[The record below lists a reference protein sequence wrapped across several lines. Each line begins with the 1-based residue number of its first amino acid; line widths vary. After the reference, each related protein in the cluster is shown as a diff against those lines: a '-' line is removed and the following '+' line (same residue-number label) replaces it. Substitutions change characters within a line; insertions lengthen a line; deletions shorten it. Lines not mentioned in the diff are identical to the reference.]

1 MSIHAP
7 RAPRALIAEDEP
19 ILAAIL
25 AHALLRL
32 WPELDIVATS
42 PNGVD
47 AVQQS
52 MALRPDILFLD
63 IKMPGKTGLEAAE
76 ELAEQWPA
84 DTPFPH
90 IVFVTAYDE
99 YALAAFEHAAADYV
113 LKPVNDA
120 RLGKTV
126 NRLRQRLRDDADDAG
141 RDAHDQAG
149 TRMACGSGAP
159 GNAGTPGTP
168 RTPGNT
174 GTPASTGNAIA
185 GNGNVHHASEDS
197 SQDSNDSIVS
207 NDDTSPPQASASTLA
222 SATQANA
229 TLAALA
235 TPNAVQAANMPI
247 NDATAA
253 NSANAATAANSAHAA
268 QAANDVKLAHLLAQL
283 QSLVPPAPRLQ
294 MIRAAV
300 GNSVRMIALADV
312 VYFEALDKYI
322 NVVCRDSEALI
333 RTSLKEL
340 LPQLDPEQFW
350 QIHRGT
356 IVNASAIAS
365 AVRDEAGKLSL
376 TLHQHGAQLRVSPL
390 YAHLF
395 RQM

>member
-1 MSIHAP
+1 MTDTLPTAAP
-7 RAPRALIAEDEP
+7 VRALIAEDEP
-19 ILAAIL
+19 ILAAAL
-25 AHALLRL
+25 AHALRRL
-32 WPELDIVATS
+32 WPALDIVATCA
-42 PNGVD
+42 NGVE
-47 AVQQS
+47 ALQQGL
-52 MALRPDILFLD
+52 ALRPDILFLD

-76 ELAEQWPA
+76 ELAEQWPDA
-84 DTPFPH
+84 QPFPQ

-126 NRLRQRLRDDADDAG
+126 ERLQQRL
-141 RDAHDQAG
+141 QA
-149 TRMACGSGAP
+149 AP
-159 GNAGTPGTP
+159 
-168 RTPGNT
+168 
-174 GTPASTGNAIA
+174 
-185 GNGNVHHASEDS
+185 
-197 SQDSNDSIVS
+197 
-207 NDDTSPPQASASTLA
+207 ASASA
-222 SATQANA
+222 SAQAQPPIA
-229 TLAALA
+229 APIAKAGQVHSLAGRSVASDDNL
-235 TPNAVQAANMPI
+235 VR
-247 NDATAA
+247 
-253 NSANAATAANSAHAA
+253 
-268 QAANDVKLAHLLAQL
+268 LLAQL
-283 QSLVPPAPRLQ
+283 QAMVPPAPRLQ

-340 LPQLDPEQFW
+340 LPQLDPQQFW

-365 AVRDEAGKLSL
+365 AVRDEAGKLTL
-376 TLHQHGAQLRVSPL
+376 TLRQHPAQLRVSPL
-390 YAHLF
+390 YAPLF

>member
-1 MSIHAP
+1 MSHHTA

-19 ILAAIL
+19 ILAAAL
-25 AHALLRL
+25 AHALQRL
-32 WPELDIVATS
+32 WPELDIVATC
-42 PNGVD
+42 PNGVE
-47 AVQQS
+47 
-52 MALRPDILFLD
+52 ALRQGLALQPDILFLD

-76 ELAEQWPA
+76 ELAEQWPDGIA
-84 DTPFPH
+84 FPH

-113 LKPVNDA
+113 LKPVNDT

-126 NRLRQRLRDDADDAG
+126 ERLQQRLRDSG
-141 RDAHDQAG
+141 NG
-149 TRMACGSGAP
+149 TTTA
-159 GNAGTPGTP
+159 
-168 RTPGNT
+168 
-174 GTPASTGNAIA
+174 TPAAAPAATTAPMA
-185 GNGNVHHASEDS
+185 ATE
-197 SQDSNDSIVS
+197 
-207 NDDTSPPQASASTLA
+207 TTASASDD
-222 SATQANA
+222 
-229 TLAALA
+229 
-235 TPNAVQAANMPI
+235 NM
-247 NDATAA
+247 AR
-253 NSANAATAANSAHAA
+253 
-268 QAANDVKLAHLLAQL
+268 LLSQL
-283 QSLVPPAPRLQ
+283 QAMLPPAPRLQ

-322 NVVCRDSEALI
+322 NVVCQDSEALI

-340 LPQLDPEQFW
+340 LPQLDPQQFW

-356 IVNASAIAS
+356 IVNASAIAT

-376 TLHQHGAQLRVSPL
+376 TLRQHPAQLRVSPL

>member
-1 MSIHAP
+1 MTSSP
-7 RAPRALIAEDEP
+7 PRALIAEDEP
-19 ILAAIL
+19 ILAAAL
-25 AHALLRL
+25 AHALRRL
-32 WPELDIVATS
+32 WPELDIVAACA
-42 PNGVD
+42 NGVE
-47 AVQQS
+47 ALQQGL
-52 MALRPDILFLD
+52 ALLPDILFLD

-76 ELAEQWPA
+76 ELAEQWP
-84 DTPFPH
+84 DGTPFPS

-126 NRLRQRLRDDADDAG
+126 ERLRQRLCASG
-141 RDAHDQAG
+141 
-149 TRMACGSGAP
+149 GSVG
-159 GNAGTPGTP
+159 G
-168 RTPGNT
+168 
-174 GTPASTGNAIA
+174 S
-185 GNGNVHHASEDS
+185 
-197 SQDSNDSIVS
+197 
-207 NDDTSPPQASASTLA
+207 ASAS
-222 SATQANA
+222 
-229 TLAALA
+229 A
-235 TPNAVQAANMPI
+235 TPAPAT
-247 NDATAA
+247 TAA
-253 NSANAATAANSAHAA
+253 PVTVSASDDN
-268 QAANDVKLAHLLAQL
+268 LARLLAQL
-283 QSLVPPAPRLQ
+283 QAMTAPAPRLQ

-322 NVVCRDSEALI
+322 NVVCQDSEALI

-340 LPQLDPEQFW
+340 LPQLDPQQFW

-356 IVNASAIAS
+356 IVNASAIAT

-376 TLHQHGAQLRVSPL
+376 TLRQHPAQLRVSPL

>member
-1 MSIHAP
+1 MSHHI
-7 RAPRALIAEDEP
+7 PRALIAEDEP
-19 ILAAIL
+19 ILAAAL
-25 AHALLRL
+25 AHALQRL
-32 WPELDIVATS
+32 WPELDIVATCA
-42 PNGVD
+42 NGVE
-47 AVQQS
+47 
-52 MALRPDILFLD
+52 ALRQGLALQPDILFLD

-76 ELAEQWPA
+76 ELAEQWP
-84 DTPFPH
+84 DGVPFPH

-126 NRLRQRLRDDADDAG
+126 ERLQQRLRDSSVG
-141 RDAHDQAG
+141 NG
-149 TRMACGSGAP
+149 TTTA
-159 GNAGTPGTP
+159 
-168 RTPGNT
+168 
-174 GTPASTGNAIA
+174 TPAASTTTAPLA
-185 GNGNVHHASEDS
+185 TTE
-197 SQDSNDSIVS
+197 
-207 NDDTSPPQASASTLA
+207 TTASASDDNLA
-222 SATQANA
+222 R
-229 TLAALA
+229 
-235 TPNAVQAANMPI
+235 
-247 NDATAA
+247 
-253 NSANAATAANSAHAA
+253 
-268 QAANDVKLAHLLAQL
+268 LLSQL
-283 QSLVPPAPRLQ
+283 QAMLPPAPRLQ

-322 NVVCRDSEALI
+322 NVVCQDSEALI

-340 LPQLDPEQFW
+340 LPQLDPQQFW

-356 IVNASAIAS
+356 IVNASAIAT

-376 TLHQHGAQLRVSPL
+376 TLRQHPAQLRVSPL

>member
-1 MSIHAP
+1 MTSP
-7 RAPRALIAEDEP
+7 TPRALIAEDEP
-19 ILAAIL
+19 ILAAAL
-25 AHALLRL
+25 AHALRRL
-32 WPELDIVATS
+32 WPELDIVATCA
-42 PNGVD
+42 NGVE
-47 AVQQS
+47 ALQQGLS
-52 MALRPDILFLD
+52 LQPDILFLD

-76 ELAEQWPA
+76 ELAEQWP
-84 DTPFPH
+84 DGVPFPH

-126 NRLRQRLRDDADDAG
+126 ERLQQRLRDSAG
-141 RDAHDQAG
+141 ASG
-149 TRMACGSGAP
+149 TA
-159 GNAGTPGTP
+159 
-168 RTPGNT
+168 
-174 GTPASTGNAIA
+174 TPAA
-185 GNGNVHHASEDS
+185 
-197 SQDSNDSIVS
+197 
-207 NDDTSPPQASASTLA
+207 
-222 SATQANA
+222 ATAAPVAA
-229 TLAALA
+229 T
-235 TPNAVQAANMPI
+235 I
-247 NDATAA
+247 TAA
-253 NSANAATAANSAHAA
+253 NSDDN
-268 QAANDVKLAHLLAQL
+268 LARLLAQL
-283 QSLVPPAPRLQ
+283 QAMVPPAPRLQ

-322 NVVCRDSEALI
+322 NVVCQDSEALI

-340 LPQLDPEQFW
+340 LPQLDPQQFW

-356 IVNASAIAS
+356 IVNASAIAT

-376 TLHQHGAQLRVSPL
+376 TLRQHPAQLRVSPL

>member
-1 MSIHAP
+1 MTDTLPTAAP
-7 RAPRALIAEDEP
+7 VRALIAEDEP
-19 ILAAIL
+19 ILAAAL
-25 AHALLRL
+25 AHALRRL
-32 WPELDIVATS
+32 WPALDIVATCA
-42 PNGVD
+42 NGVE
-47 AVQQS
+47 ALQQGL
-52 MALRPDILFLD
+52 ALRPDILFLD

-76 ELAEQWPA
+76 ELAEQWPDA
-84 DTPFPH
+84 QPFPQ

-126 NRLRQRLRDDADDAG
+126 ERLQQRL
-141 RDAHDQAG
+141 QA
-149 TRMACGSGAP
+149 AP
-159 GNAGTPGTP
+159 
-168 RTPGNT
+168 
-174 GTPASTGNAIA
+174 
-185 GNGNVHHASEDS
+185 
-197 SQDSNDSIVS
+197 
-207 NDDTSPPQASASTLA
+207 ASASA
-222 SATQANA
+222 
-229 TLAALA
+229 
-235 TPNAVQAANMPI
+235 P
-247 NDATAA
+247 
-253 NSANAATAANSAHAA
+253 A
-268 QAANDVKLAHLLAQL
+268 QAQPPIAAPIAKAGQVQSLAGRSVASDDNLVRLLAQL
-283 QSLVPPAPRLQ
+283 QAMVPPAPRLQ

-340 LPQLDPEQFW
+340 LPQLDPQQFW

-365 AVRDEAGKLSL
+365 AVRDEAGKLTL
-376 TLHQHGAQLRVSPL
+376 TLRQHPAQLRVSPL

>member
-1 MSIHAP
+1 MSNPI
-7 RAPRALIAEDEP
+7 PRALIAEDEP
-19 ILAAIL
+19 ILAAAL
-25 AHALLRL
+25 AHALRRL
-32 WPELDIVATS
+32 WPELDIVATCA
-42 PNGVD
+42 NGVE
-47 AVQQS
+47 
-52 MALRPDILFLD
+52 ALRQGLALQPDILFLD

-76 ELAEQWPA
+76 ELAEQWPDGVA
-84 DTPFPH
+84 FPH

-126 NRLRQRLRDDADDAG
+126 ERLQQRLRDSAG
-141 RDAHDQAG
+141 ASG
-149 TRMACGSGAP
+149 TA
-159 GNAGTPGTP
+159 
-168 RTPGNT
+168 
-174 GTPASTGNAIA
+174 TPA
-185 GNGNVHHASEDS
+185 
-197 SQDSNDSIVS
+197 
-207 NDDTSPPQASASTLA
+207 
-222 SATQANA
+222 
-229 TLAALA
+229 
-235 TPNAVQAANMPI
+235 
-247 NDATAA
+247 
-253 NSANAATAANSAHAA
+253 AATAAPVT
-268 QAANDVKLAHLLAQL
+268 ANGTTTASDGNLARLLAQL
-283 QSLVPPAPRLQ
+283 QAMVPPAPRLQ

-322 NVVCRDSEALI
+322 NVVCQDSEALI

-340 LPQLDPEQFW
+340 LPQLDPQQFW

-356 IVNASAIAS
+356 IVNASAIAT

-376 TLHQHGAQLRVSPL
+376 TLRQHPAQLRVSPL

>member
-1 MSIHAP
+1 MTSTS
-7 RAPRALIAEDEP
+7 PRALIAEDEP
-19 ILAAIL
+19 ILAAAL
-25 AHALLRL
+25 AHALQRL
-32 WPELDIVATS
+32 WPELDIVATC
-42 PNGVD
+42 PNGVE
-47 AVQQS
+47 
-52 MALRPDILFLD
+52 ALRQGLALQPDILFLD

-76 ELAEQWPA
+76 ELAEQWP
-84 DTPFPH
+84 DGIPFPH

-126 NRLRQRLRDDADDAG
+126 DRLQQRLRD
-141 RDAHDQAG
+141 
-149 TRMACGSGAP
+149 SGV
-159 GNAGTPGTP
+159 GKGG
-168 RTPGNT
+168 
-174 GTPASTGNAIA
+174 
-185 GNGNVHHASEDS
+185 GNG
-197 SQDSNDSIVS
+197 
-207 NDDTSPPQASASTLA
+207 T
-222 SATQANA
+222 ATA
-229 TLAALA
+229 TVTAAAAPA
-235 TPNAVQAANMPI
+235 TT
-247 NDATAA
+247 ATAA
-253 NSANAATAANSAHAA
+253 PTAGTASDDNMAR
-268 QAANDVKLAHLLAQL
+268 LLSQL
-283 QSLVPPAPRLQ
+283 QAMLPPAPRLQ

-322 NVVCRDSEALI
+322 NVVCQDSEALI

-340 LPQLDPEQFW
+340 LPQLDPQQFW

-356 IVNASAIAS
+356 IVNASAIAT

-376 TLHQHGAQLRVSPL
+376 TLRQHPAQLRVSPL

>member
-1 MSIHAP
+1 MTNST
-7 RAPRALIAEDEP
+7 PRALIAEDEP
-19 ILAAIL
+19 ILAAAL
-25 AHALLRL
+25 AHALRRL
-32 WPELDIVATS
+32 WPELDIVATCA
-42 PNGVD
+42 NGVE
-47 AVQQS
+47 ALQQGL
-52 MALRPDILFLD
+52 ALQPDILFLD

-76 ELAEQWPA
+76 ELAEQWP
-84 DTPFPH
+84 DGVPFPH

-126 NRLRQRLRDDADDAG
+126 ERLRDSAG
-141 RDAHDQAG
+141 A
-149 TRMACGSGAP
+149 SGA
-159 GNAGTPGTP
+159 A
-168 RTPGNT
+168 
-174 GTPASTGNAIA
+174 TPA
-185 GNGNVHHASEDS
+185 
-197 SQDSNDSIVS
+197 
-207 NDDTSPPQASASTLA
+207 
-222 SATQANA
+222 
-229 TLAALA
+229 
-235 TPNAVQAANMPI
+235 
-247 NDATAA
+247 
-253 NSANAATAANSAHAA
+253 AATAAPVAA
-268 QAANDVKLAHLLAQL
+268 TVTAAPSDDNLARLLAQL
-283 QSLVPPAPRLQ
+283 QAMVPPAPRLQ

-322 NVVCRDSEALI
+322 NVVCQDSEALI

-340 LPQLDPEQFW
+340 LPQLDPQQFW

-356 IVNASAIAS
+356 IVNASAIAT

-376 TLHQHGAQLRVSPL
+376 TLRQHPAQLRVSPL

>member
-1 MSIHAP
+1 MNKHTP
-7 RAPRALIAEDEP
+7 HAPRALIAEDEP
-19 ILAAIL
+19 ILAAAL
-25 AHALLRL
+25 AHALRRL
-32 WPELDIVATS
+32 WPELDIVATCA
-42 PNGVD
+42 NGVE
-47 AVQQS
+47 ALQQGL
-52 MALRPDILFLD
+52 ALQPDILFLD

-76 ELAEQWPA
+76 ELAEQWP
-84 DTPFPH
+84 DGVPFPH

-126 NRLRQRLRDDADDAG
+126 ERLQQRLRDSAG
-141 RDAHDQAG
+141 VNG
-149 TRMACGSGAP
+149 TATASP
-159 GNAGTPGTP
+159 
-168 RTPGNT
+168 
-174 GTPASTGNAIA
+174 TPATAPA
-185 GNGNVHHASEDS
+185 ATE
-197 SQDSNDSIVS
+197 
-207 NDDTSPPQASASTLA
+207 ASAAESA
-222 SATQANA
+222 SDG
-229 TLAALA
+229 
-235 TPNAVQAANMPI
+235 NM
-247 NDATAA
+247 AR
-253 NSANAATAANSAHAA
+253 
-268 QAANDVKLAHLLAQL
+268 LLSQL
-283 QSLVPPAPRLQ
+283 QAMLPPAPRLQ

-322 NVVCRDSEALI
+322 NVVCQDSEALI

-340 LPQLDPEQFW
+340 LPQLDPQQFW

-356 IVNASAIAS
+356 IVNASAIAT

-376 TLHQHGAQLRVSPL
+376 TLRQHPAQLRVSPL

>member
-1 MSIHAP
+1 MSQYTP

-19 ILAAIL
+19 ILAAAL
-25 AHALLRL
+25 AHALQRL
-32 WPELDIVATS
+32 WPELDIVATC
-42 PNGVD
+42 PNGVE
-47 AVQQS
+47 
-52 MALRPDILFLD
+52 ALRQGLALQPDILFLD

-76 ELAEQWPA
+76 ELAEQWPDGVA
-84 DTPFPH
+84 FPH

-126 NRLRQRLRDDADDAG
+126 ERLQQRLRDSG
-141 RDAHDQAG
+141 G
-149 TRMACGSGAP
+149 GSGTAATTVTAAAAP
-159 GNAGTPGTP
+159 TT
-168 RTPGNT
+168 T
-174 GTPASTGNAIA
+174 
-185 GNGNVHHASEDS
+185 
-197 SQDSNDSIVS
+197 
-207 NDDTSPPQASASTLA
+207 
-222 SATQANA
+222 ATQAA
-229 TLAALA
+229 GSTSDD
-235 TPNAVQAANMPI
+235 NM
-247 NDATAA
+247 AR
-253 NSANAATAANSAHAA
+253 
-268 QAANDVKLAHLLAQL
+268 LLSQL
-283 QSLVPPAPRLQ
+283 QAMLPPAPRLQ

-322 NVVCRDSEALI
+322 NVVCQDSEALI

-340 LPQLDPEQFW
+340 LPQLDPQQFW

-356 IVNASAIAS
+356 IVNASAIAT

-376 TLHQHGAQLRVSPL
+376 TLRQHPAQLRVSPL